1 MLRAARFGHMFL
13 QRDLRTGRAKL
24 IIRST
29 LRTAPADFTHLLPH
43 QLNVLPQNCPQPIP
57 SSRGPRQARS
67 HCGVERVITHVRPQA
82 RTRPSALGED
92 AAMRHLL
99 RLALCTFTV
108 CAFSGAARGADT
120 TVTGDLPRQAD
131 LGFSVSTDDGRL
143 QVVRVTEGSPAAR
156 AGLAKD
162 DEILAINDS
171 GRFSK
176 PYLGQAALTKLDG
189 GIPLRLGIRRGQ
201 DERAISF
208 TPPPRPFE
216 SVPGLDSFYGVV
228 TTTDGTRLRT
238 IVTRPT
244 GASGGPLPVIYFT
257 QWVSCGSLEFSRGGL
272 ALEILKTLAQRSGGA
287 LIRVERAGTGDS
299 EGPACH
305 EFDYDTEVAHYREA
319 LEATFAQYDWLDR
332 NRLVIYGSSLGATV
346 APLVA
351 QGSKPAGVMVQ
362 GGGAVTYLERMIN
375 FDRQQL
381 ERTGV
386 PAAEIHA
393 RMSRQIPFHVEYL
406 LRGRDPD
413 EIAKDS
419 ADMAAA
425 RTAIRGLGDGEHYG
439 RPYAWHRQAARRNF
453 LEAWT
458 AIDAPVLVL
467 FGEFD
472 QFEGRHGHELIARA
486 VNRAHPGRATFIEI
500 PHMDHEGD
508 VYDTA
513 EDAYV
518 WERQVSGPPNV
529 AAQLQAGPMLRWLR
543 DAVGF
548 PAK

>member
-1 MLRAARFGHMFL
+1 M
-13 QRDLRTGRAKL
+13 
-24 IIRST
+24 S
-29 LRTAPADFTHLLPH
+29 
-43 QLNVLPQNCPQPIP
+43 C
-57 SSRGPRQARS
+57 
-67 HCGVERVITHVRPQA
+67 
-82 RTRPSALGED
+82 
-92 AAMRHLL
+92 LL
-99 RLALCTFTV
+99 RLPLWIIATW
-108 CAFSGAARGADT
+108 AISGAANAEA
-120 TVTGDLPRQAD
+120 TVNGDLPRQAD
-131 LGFSVSTDDGRL
+131 LGFSATTDDGRL
-143 QVVRVTEGSPAAR
+143 KVVRITDGSPAAR

-171 GRFSK
+171 GKFSK
-176 PYLGQAALTKLDG
+176 PYFGQAALAKLDG
-189 GIPLRLGIRRGQ
+189 GVALRLGIRRGD

-208 TPPPRPFE
+208 TPPPRAYE
-216 SVPGLDSFYGVV
+216 NVPGLDSFYDLV
-228 TTTDGTRLRT
+228 TTTDGARLRT

-244 GASGGPLPVIYFT
+244 GGGGRPLPVIFFT

-272 ALEILKTLAQRSGGA
+272 ALEILKTLAQQSGAA

-305 EFDYDTEVAHYREA
+305 ELDYDTEVAHYRDA
-319 LEATFAQYDWLDR
+319 LDATLARYDWLDR
-332 NRLVIYGSSLGATV
+332 DRLVVYGSSLGATA

-351 QGSKPAGVMVQ
+351 QGRKLAGVMVQ

-386 PAAEIHA
+386 PFADIHA
-393 RMSRQIPFHVEYL
+393 RMSRQIPFQVEYL

-413 EIAKDS
+413 EIAKDN
-419 ADMAAA
+419 AEMAAA
-425 RTAIRGLGDGEHYG
+425 RTSIRGLGDGEHYG

-458 AIDAPVLVL
+458 SIDAPVLVL

-486 VNRAHPGRATFIEI
+486 VNRTHPGRATFIEI

-518 WERQVSGPPNV
+518 WERQVSGPPNA

-543 DAVGF
+543 EVAGF